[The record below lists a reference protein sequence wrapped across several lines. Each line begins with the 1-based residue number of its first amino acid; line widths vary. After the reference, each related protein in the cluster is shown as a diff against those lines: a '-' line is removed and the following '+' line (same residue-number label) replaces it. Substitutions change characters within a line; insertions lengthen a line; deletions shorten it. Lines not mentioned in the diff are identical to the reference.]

1 MLIKKVTVK
10 RISKLMVAKKKIKVL
25 SLDNKEIEDISISEK
40 VFYAK
45 ENKEIIAKLVNWQLA
60 KKRQGTHKV
69 KERGEITGSTAKIYK
84 QKGMGRA
91 RHGSKKV
98 VQFKG
103 GGVVH
108 GPKVR
113 SHEYKLNTKLKKSA
127 IRALISAKLKEGNLK
142 VIDKLDM
149 KKIKTKDLNNKIKK
163 LGIESATF
171 LDSDAINN
179 NFQLS
184 LRNLKNFDVIPCK
197 GINAVQILKRKT
209 LVLSKEAVN
218 QVEEIYK

>member
-1 MLIKKVTVK
+1 
-10 RISKLMVAKKKIKVL
+10 
-25 SLDNKEIEDISISEK
+25 
-40 VFYAK
+40 
-45 ENKEIIAKLVNWQLA
+45 
-60 KKRQGTHKV
+60 
-69 KERGEITGSTAKIYK
+69 
-84 QKGMGRA
+84 MGRA